1 MSIATA
7 IGAAIGNP
15 ITYSIGVAT
24 SDALS
29 LSEIAS
35 GDSSSASGTVTT
47 AAVPTM
53 ATVSAI
59 EAERHI
65 EQGADVHRAAADVAG
80 HRRPAA

>member
-1 MSIATA
+1 
-7 IGAAIGNP
+7 
-15 ITYSIGVAT
+15 
-24 SDALS
+24 
-29 LSEIAS
+29 
-35 GDSSSASGTVTT
+35 VTT